1 MGLQQD
7 LVSYDDALRRAGLL
21 FHSPER
27 NLLLPA
33 EVKDGEIPC

>member
-1 MGLQQD
+1 MGLQQN

-21 FHSPER
+21 FPSPER

-33 EVKDGEIPC
+33 KVKDGEISC